1 MGIMRRNHMK
11 CDLAKYFDLP
21 GSLEGAFISLFILSC
36 AFVDVDFL

>member
-21 GSLEGAFISLFILSC
+21 GSLVGHLSPYSFYHAC
-36 AFVDVDFL
+36 L